1 MSDSPDTT
9 TTAEAPERT
18 RPSARADWFDRWTDN
33 LPLRMPDFFGPR
45 FADRFGFGHE
55 GEPIRIEESVDD
67 DGLTIRCEL
76 PGLDP
81 DEDVEVTVD
90 NGRLTISAE
99 RRQETREEEDEG
111 RVRSEFRYGSYR
123 RTISLPP
130 GAHSD
135 AITATYDDGILAI
148 RVPVDPSDKEAAR
161 IPIGRAG

>member
-1 MSDSPDTT
+1 MSDSPE
-9 TTAEAPERT
+9 TTATAGPGDRPGPPART
-18 RPSARADWFDRWTDN
+18 DWFDRWTDSF
-33 LPLRMPDFFGPR
+33 PLRMPEFFGPR

-90 NGRLTISAE
+90 NGRLSISAE
-99 RRQETREEEDEG
+99 RRQETKQEEDEG

-123 RTISLPP
+123 RTISLPA
-130 GAHSD
+130 GADSE

-148 RVPVDPSDKEAAR
+148 RVPVDENGKEAAR